1 MGREELRLG
10 NPFEQSVEFGLS
22 VVVLRPE
29 RVLEWQPDQSRVAP
43 ARLHGVGYFLNRGEQ
58 RLVDSEDRRVLIG
71 GHEPAPGPFQPSR
84 PRSVPAIQQTRAG
97 PGFGALA
104 ARADA

>member
-1 MGREELRLG
+1 
-10 NPFEQSVEFGLS
+10 
-22 VVVLRPE
+22 
-29 RVLEWQPDQSRVAP
+29 
-43 ARLHGVGYFLNRGEQ
+43 
-58 RLVDSEDRRVLIG
+58 VLIG